1 MSTPRVNFGERRRP
15 VFLTVGDV
23 LALHIDQIRE
33 FGGSEGLRD
42 KGGLES
48 AVAQASATYAGKY
61 LHPGLFEMAAA
72 YAFHIA
78 ENHPFVDGN
87 KRTALNAAIVF
98 LGLNGFDVV
107 DDEGLLYGAMMGIAA
122 GDWTKAQMAEL
133 LERLSE
139 PWREND

>member
-1 MSTPRVNFGERRRP
+1 VNGDP

-42 KGGLES
+42 EGGLES
-48 AVAQASATYAGKY
+48 AVAQASATYGGKH
-61 LHPGLFEMAAA
+61 LHSGLFEMAAA

-78 ENHPFVDGN
+78 QNHPFIDGN

-107 DDEGLLYGAMMGIAA
+107 DEEGQLYGAMIGLTT
-122 GDWTKAQMAEL
+122 GEWSKPQMAEL

-139 PWREND
+139 PWRDND

>member
-1 MSTPRVNFGERRRP
+1 MNGDP

-23 LALHIDQIRE
+23 LALHVDQIRE

-42 KGGLES
+42 EGGLES
-48 AVAQASATYAGKY
+48 AVAQACATYGGKQ
-61 LHPGLFEMAAA
+61 LHPGLFERAA

-78 ENHPFVDGN
+78 ENHPFLEGN

-107 DDEGLLYGAMMGIAA
+107 DDEGRLYGAMTGLAT
-122 GDWTKAQMAEL
+122 GEWSKAQMAEL
-133 LERLSE
+133 LEALSE
-139 PWREND
+139 PWRDDD